1 MQAYRNFKMKY
12 NSSSGHQSSRSSS
25 LCWRSFRSSNYLVQ
39 FNSSFNWLF
48 LFFSVLYSNFTRNRW
63 FHFSTLAVIFYFL
76 TIQSSPPWIPLFQ
89 SKALPN
95 ETSSTQSLDISL
107 DALLLSSA
115 PTNKPDSD
123 LVDPDGSIKP
133 DNEEDRPY
141 PLKVNGKLKQDPRNV
156 PSSAVT
162 PMPILPG
169 DFENKKPYIVNYSK
183 DAKFASNTNAQWRAN
198 LKIWPETSSET
209 EL

>member
-1 MQAYRNFKMKY
+1 
-12 NSSSGHQSSRSSS
+12 
-25 LCWRSFRSSNYLVQ
+25 
-39 FNSSFNWLF
+39 
-48 LFFSVLYSNFTRNRW
+48 
-63 FHFSTLAVIFYFL
+63 
-76 TIQSSPPWIPLFQ
+76 LFQ

-169 DFENKKPYIVNYSK
+169 DFENKKPLEEEDNADDGNQEDSEQPINEEEDEFINEEVESIKSFEPTKKNKGVGSNKKKSSWNDNKFKNQFPFKYSSK
-183 DAKFASNTNAQWRAN
+183 NKKVIIDEEQPKKEEEEPAELLFR
-198 LKIWPETSSET
+198 PEVGDEEQS
-209 EL
+209 